1 MMRRIPHLL
10 FVILIL
16 TVPSQSRAGDPG
28 DAGALFLRFGVGA
41 RAAAMGEAFTA
52 VAKDASALY
61 WNPGAMSAV
70 LNTNLMFTHTEYYQS
85 VRLEQL
91 SLTHETEYGTL
102 GLSFVGLYMDDMD
115 RYEDVPSA
123 IPLGTFSAYDVSFSI
138 GFSRYLVPNLSLG
151 VAVKPVYQK
160 IDQSTASGFAFDA
173 GVFHVSRI
181 KGVKFAAVI
190 ANVGAPMKF
199 EEEEFALPRV
209 FKLGASYER
218 VVPTLKGDIAAT
230 LDLLFPNDGNAK
242 QHIGAEYGYSKTLF
256 LRAGYKAGYDSQG
269 PAFGLGV
276 EYKKFTLDYGVIF
289 GSNDLGDNH
298 KLSLSLSV

>member
-1 MMRRIPHLL
+1 MKIKLSQRLRYFFDSSMSKGTISLITWL
-10 FVILIL
+10 SVFSAILIL
-16 TVPSQSRAGDPG
+16 TVPSQSQAGDPG

-41 RAAAMGEAFTA
+41 RAAGMGEAFTA

-70 LNTNLMFTHTEYYQS
+70 LSTNLMFTHTEYYQS

-115 RYEDVPSA
+115 RYDDVPSA
-123 IPLGTFSAYDVSFSI
+123 IPLGTFSAYDVSFAV
-138 GFSRYLVPNLSLG
+138 GFSRYIIPNLSVG
-151 VAVKPVYQK
+151 VAVKPIYQK

-173 GVFHVSRI
+173 GLFHVSQV
-181 KGVKFAAVI
+181 KGVKLAAVL

-209 FKLGASYER
+209 FKLGE
-218 VVPTLKGDIAAT
+218 AT
-230 LDLLFPNDGNAK
+230 REKFP
-242 QHIGAEYGYSKTLF
+242 
-256 LRAGYKAGYDSQG
+256 R
-269 PAFGLGV
+269 
-276 EYKKFTLDYGVIF
+276 
-289 GSNDLGDNH
+289 
-298 KLSLSLSV
+298 

>member
-1 MMRRIPHLL
+1 MRRIPHLL
-10 FVILIL
+10 LAILIL
-16 TVPSQSRAGDPG
+16 TVPTQSRAGDPG
-28 DAGALFLRFGVGA
+28 DSGALFLRFGVGA
-41 RAAAMGEAFTA
+41 RAAGMGEAFTA

-70 LNTNLMFTHTEYYQS
+70 LSTNLMFTHTEYYQS

-123 IPLGTFSAYDVSFSI
+123 IPLGTFSAYDVSFSV
-138 GFSRYLVPNLSLG
+138 GFSRYIIPNLSLG
-151 VAVKPVYQK
+151 LAVKPIYQK

-173 GVFHVSRI
+173 GLFHVSRI
-181 KGVKFAAVI
+181 KGVKLAAVL
-190 ANVGAPMKF
+190 ANVGAPLKF

-209 FKLGASYER
+209 FKLGGSYER
-218 VVPTLKGDIAAT
+218 AVPALKGDIAAT
-230 LDLLFPNDGNAK
+230 LDVLFPNDGNVK
-242 QHIGAEYGYSKTLF
+242 QHLGAEYGYTNTLF

-269 PAFGLGV
+269 FAFGLGV
-276 EYKKFTLDYGVIF
+276 IYRKLTLDYGVIF
-289 GSNDLGDNH
+289 GGNDLGDTH
-298 KLSLSLSV
+298 KLSLSLHV